1 MGTAMKGPAM
11 RANLIE
17 VVMGAVV
24 IVVAVLFISFAYSS
38 SQLQPVQGYNVSA
51 KFDRIDGIIRGSD
64 VKMSGVKVGTI
75 TDIALDPETY
85 LAIVTLTLNPN
96 VHIPTDTSAE
106 IVGDGLLGSKFL
118 ALVPGGEEDM
128 IPEGGEIKHTQSS
141 VSLEALIG
149 KFIYNSEN
157 KDDSKK

>member
-1 MGTAMKGPAM
+1 MKGNTM

-24 IVVAVLFISFAYSS
+24 LVVAVLFISFAYSS
-38 SQLQPVQGYNVSA
+38 SQFQPVQGYEITA

-64 VKMSGVKVGTI
+64 IKMSGVKVGNVTNI
-75 TDIALDPETY
+75 TLDPQTY
-85 LAIVTLTLNPN
+85 LAIVALTLEPS
-96 VHIPTDTSAE
+96 VHIPKDTSAE
-106 IVGDGLLGSKFL
+106 IVGDGLLGSKFI

-128 IPEGGEIKHTQSS
+128 IPEGGEITHTQSS

-157 KDDSKK
+157 KDDAKK

>member
-1 MGTAMKGPAM
+1 M

-17 VVMGAVV
+17 VIMGAVV

-38 SQLQPVQGYNVSA
+38 SQIQPVQGYNISA

-64 VKMSGVKVGTI
+64 VKMSGVKVGNI
-75 TDIALDPETY
+75 TDIVLDPETF